1 MADRPSRE
9 PRGAGGPGA
18 AARAARADGP
28 AAGSGLGWLNG
39 LPADD
44 AAAVLR
50 GCCEA
55 PGWARQVAAGRP
67 YRNLADL
74 LAAADR
80 AWAERGPGELT
91 AAMAAHPRI
100 GDRGPGVA
108 GQSRQEQ
115 AGVGADPGTLAELR
129 DANGAY
135 ERRFGHVFLI
145 CAASRGAPEI
155 LSELRRR
162 LANDPGTELAVAA
175 GEIGKITAL
184 RLRKL
189 AGT

>member
-9 PRGAGGPGA
+9 PRGPGGPAA
-18 AARAARADGP
+18 AARPDAPG
-28 AAGSGLGWLNG
+28 AGSALAWLNE
-39 LPADD
+39 LPADE
-44 AAAVLR
+44 AAAALR

-67 YRNLADL
+67 YRDLADL

-80 AWAERGPGELT
+80 AWAERGPGELA

-129 DANGAY
+129 EANGAY

-145 CAASRGAPEI
+145 CAAGRGAPGI

-162 LANDPGTELAVAA
+162 MANDPDTELAVAA
-175 GEIGKITAL
+175 SEIGKITAL